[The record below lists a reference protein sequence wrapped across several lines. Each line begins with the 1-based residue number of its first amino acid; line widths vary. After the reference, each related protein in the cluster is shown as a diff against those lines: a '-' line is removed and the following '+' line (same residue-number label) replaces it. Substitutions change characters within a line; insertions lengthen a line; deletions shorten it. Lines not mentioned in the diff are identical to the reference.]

1 MKYIKN
7 FYESINANLDSI
19 RELCESR
26 LVFLLDEGFNIDVS
40 YQNAW
45 YVGGVYA
52 KRYDNVIVVTF
63 NKLNGQRESSYNA
76 YSNREV
82 FEWEDVKDYL
92 IPLLSDIRNNYKL
105 AYTDLGDKIHL
116 KGELNIISSIGSSYF
131 ASIDTAIEKEWLPAY
146 SIKEMQFL
154 ITSFVNKTLC

>member
-7 FYESINANLDSI
+7 FYESRNVNLDSI
-19 RELCESR
+19 KELCESR

-40 YQNAW
+40 YQHAW
-45 YVGGVYA
+45 YVGGGAYA

-63 NKLNGQRESSYNA
+63 NKLNGQRESSYEP

-82 FEWEDVKDYL
+82 FEWEDVKDYF
-92 IPLLSDIRNNYKL
+92 IPLLNDIRNNYKL
-105 AYTDLGDKIHL
+105 AYTDLGDRIHL
-116 KGELNIISSIGSSYF
+116 KGELNVISSIGSSYL

-146 SIKEMQFL
+146 SIKEIQFL
-154 ITSFVNKTLC
+154 ITSFIK